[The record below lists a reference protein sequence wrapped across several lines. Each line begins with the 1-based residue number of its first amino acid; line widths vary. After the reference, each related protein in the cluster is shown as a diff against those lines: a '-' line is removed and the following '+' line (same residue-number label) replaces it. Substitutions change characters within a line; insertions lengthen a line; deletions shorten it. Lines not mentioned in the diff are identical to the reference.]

1 MLNPLG
7 EGYAIIL
14 PVLIGL
20 HLKLKSVL
28 FSTSICVDVRR
39 VEYSYADFKD
49 KEAAAVLERQH
60 NRFVSTITPSHRS
73 PLAVH
78 DSARIIHPNASLA
91 LRELFAVCGS
101 SMLSSVLWLYD
112 HTSKASWSFFEAG
125 RGLI

>member
-91 LRELFAVCGS
+91 LRELFAGLLCCLLSCGCTITHRKRLGPFS
-101 SMLSSVLWLYD
+101 RLV
-112 HTSKASWSFFEAG
+112 AG
-125 RGLI
+125 